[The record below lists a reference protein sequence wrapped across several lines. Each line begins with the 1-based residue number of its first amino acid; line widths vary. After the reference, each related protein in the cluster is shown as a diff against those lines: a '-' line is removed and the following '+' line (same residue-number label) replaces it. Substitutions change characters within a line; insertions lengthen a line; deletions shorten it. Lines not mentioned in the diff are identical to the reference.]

1 MHPPGARVIPRR
13 NELLGILAYQQ
24 HLVVCLFEGAREGR
38 VPILDVESARET
50 NIPIAEP
57 LVNI

>member
-13 NELLGILAYQQ
+13 NELLGILAYEQRV
-24 HLVVCLFEGAREGR
+24 VVCLFEGAREGH

>member
-13 NELLGILAYQQ
+13 NELLGILAYKRR
-24 HLVVCLFEGAREGR
+24 LVVCLFEGAREGR
-38 VPILDVESARET
+38 VPILDVKSARET
-50 NIPIAEP
+50 NVPIVEP

>member
-13 NELLGILAYQQ
+13 DELLGILTYKR
-24 HLVVCLFEGAREGR
+24 HPVVCLFEGAREGR

-50 NIPIAEP
+50 NVPIVEL

>member
-1 MHPPGARVIPRR
+1 MHPPGAWVIPRHD
-13 NELLGILAYQQ
+13 ELLGILTYEQR
-24 HLVVCLFEGAREGR
+24 LVVGLFEGAREGR

-50 NIPIAEP
+50 NVPIAEL

>member
-1 MHPPGARVIPRR
+1 MHPLGAWVIPHHD
-13 NELLGILAYQQ
+13 ELLGILTYKRC
-24 HLVVCLFEGAREGR
+24 LVVCLFEGAREGC

-50 NIPIAEP
+50 NVSIAEP

>member
-1 MHPPGARVIPRR
+1 VHPPGARVIPRHD
-13 NELLGILAYQQ
+13 ELLGVLTYKRR
-24 HLVVCLFEGAREGR
+24 LVVCLFEGAREGG

-50 NIPIAEP
+50 NVTIAEP